1 MTAIEGILFQYLRSS
16 RIKVEI
22 SGFDMESFSEAMH
35 RELSRRLD
43 DIQCIAFEDEDLM
56 TNSEKIAA
64 IKGALRE
71 TGNAE
76 GQAGSNL
83 CTVGFGYPAITS
95 AAALLQN
102 FGRAAGNIPEARQLE
117 KLFCHPLCSFLS
129 TFSTGLSTGLFPEP
143 EGFSTLSTE
152 LSTSLMLVFRL

>member
-35 RELSRRLD
+35 RELNRRLD

-64 IKGALRE
+64 IKRRF
-71 TGNAE
+71 E
-76 GQAGSNL
+76 GDWQ
-83 CTVGFGYPAITS
+83 
-95 AAALLQN
+95 
-102 FGRAAGNIPEARQLE
+102 R
-117 KLFCHPLCSFLS
+117 
-129 TFSTGLSTGLFPEP
+129 
-143 EGFSTLSTE
+143 
-152 LSTSLMLVFRL
+152 

>member
-64 IKGALRE
+64 IKRRFE
-71 TGNAE
+71 RDW
-76 GQAGSNL
+76 Q
-83 CTVGFGYPAITS
+83 
-95 AAALLQN
+95 
-102 FGRAAGNIPEARQLE
+102 R
-117 KLFCHPLCSFLS
+117 
-129 TFSTGLSTGLFPEP
+129 
-143 EGFSTLSTE
+143 
-152 LSTSLMLVFRL
+152 

>member
-56 TNSEKIAA
+56 TNSA
-64 IKGALRE
+64 IKRRF
-71 TGNAE
+71 E
-76 GQAGSNL
+76 GDWQ
-83 CTVGFGYPAITS
+83 
-95 AAALLQN
+95 
-102 FGRAAGNIPEARQLE
+102 R
-117 KLFCHPLCSFLS
+117 
-129 TFSTGLSTGLFPEP
+129 
-143 EGFSTLSTE
+143 
-152 LSTSLMLVFRL
+152 

>member
-43 DIQCIAFEDEDLM
+43 DIQCLAFEDEELM

-64 IKGALRE
+64 IKRRFE
-71 TGNAE
+71 VDW
-76 GQAGSNL
+76 Q
-83 CTVGFGYPAITS
+83 
-95 AAALLQN
+95 
-102 FGRAAGNIPEARQLE
+102 R
-117 KLFCHPLCSFLS
+117 
-129 TFSTGLSTGLFPEP
+129 
-143 EGFSTLSTE
+143 
-152 LSTSLMLVFRL
+152 